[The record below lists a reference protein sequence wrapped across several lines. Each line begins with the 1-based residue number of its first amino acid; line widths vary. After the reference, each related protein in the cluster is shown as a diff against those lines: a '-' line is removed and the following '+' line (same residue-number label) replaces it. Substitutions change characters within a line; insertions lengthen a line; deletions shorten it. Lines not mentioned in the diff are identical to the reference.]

1 MQVGSGA
8 FGNVYKGSASPSHT
22 TSPPSHNPHVSFPPA
37 SPFPLLTSFPH
48 PSSPPPPP
56 SRFPPPPLS
65 SVRKRDQL
73 PVAIKVID
81 LEESKDD
88 IQTINKEITAL
99 SHGKFCPQLINYY
112 GSVVFGTKLWIV
124 MEYVDGG
131 SILDRIKRKV
141 LTEEEI
147 AVVVKEVL
155 SGLLYL
161 SNEGKIHRD
170 IKAANILLSR
180 QGQVKLADFGATAQL
195 TDTMTKCST
204 FVGSPYWMAPEV
216 RHTHTPATHQ
226 TPPTPPSCSSAFPLP
241 SPPPLSLSA
250 AVCVSGDDAE
260 PLRWQGR
267 HLVAGHHVLRDGRRP
282 STKRQRP
289 PPQARLPH
297 PSPDPPHPPP
307 WIQSRVQRLPRPVPR
322 QRTEGPGRHQRA
334 AEERIRQQS
343 REDQHTQRRVRQ
355 GWGGGGGVWGGGE
368 EGGGG

>member
-8 FGNVYKGSASPSHT
+8 FGNVYKGFTATCPTASTLPTHSSCT
-22 TSPPSHNPHVSFPPA
+22 PLTYSLSPCVSPR
-37 SPFPLLTSFPH
+37 L
-48 PSSPPPPP
+48 
-56 SRFPPPPLS
+56 
-65 SVRKRDQL
+65 RKRDQL

-131 SILDRIKRKV
+131 SILDRIKKKT
-141 LTEEEI
+141 LTEDEI

-170 IKAANILLSR
+170 IKAANILLSKT
-180 QGQVKLADFGATAQL
+180 GQVKLADFGATAQL

-216 RHTHTPATHQ
+216 MTQNHYDGKADIWSLGITCYEMAVGHPPNANVHPLKLVSLIPRQA
-226 TPPTPPSCSSAFPLP
+226 PPTLPPGHSAEFSEFLGRCLVKDPLARA
-241 SPPPLSLSA
+241 SIKELLRTSFVNKAGKTATLS
-250 AVCVSGDDAE
+250 VE
-260 PLRWQGR
+260 
-267 HLVAGHHVLRDGRRP
+267 
-282 STKRQRP
+282 
-289 PPQARLPH
+289 
-297 PSPDPPHPPP
+297 
-307 WIQSRVQRLPRPVPR
+307 
-322 QRTEGPGRHQRA
+322 
-334 AEERIRQQS
+334 
-343 REDQHTQRRVRQ
+343 
-355 GWGGGGGVWGGGE
+355 
-368 EGGGG
+368 